1 MDQYKPQRQDD
12 DYPRNDLGCI
22 LSLSNNLDTLT
33 SFFSIGLQPT
43 GSRDPFALRRCAN
56 GIIRILLFK
65 QLKLNLNTLFQLVLE
80 KRSISD
86 KSLEQALIKFT
97 LERFKL
103 ILLEESITN
112 DIIDAILSNS
122 KNSEIPRY
130 LLKKI
135 L

>member
-1 MDQYKPQRQDD
+1 MVGEFPELQGVMGGYYSEYNGYNNEFKIALMDQYKPQRQED

-65 QLKLNLNTLFQLVLE
+65 ELKIKLKYIISTCLRKTIY
-80 KRSISD
+80 KR
-86 KSLEQALIKFT
+86 
-97 LERFKL
+97 
-103 ILLEESITN
+103 
-112 DIIDAILSNS
+112 
-122 KNSEIPRY
+122 
-130 LLKKI
+130 
-135 L
+135 